1 MATKLREAKI
11 LRPLFALRDFIWKKT
26 GLFNLKKKIKRK
38 RYFSRAAKE
47 DNKRRKAIADQ
58 IMQLPNDLLSL
69 KEGIN
74 IVVSMT
80 SYGYRVEKTCPY
92 ALYSILKQS
101 YIPNRII
108 LNIDKKQW
116 NDNNIPMLLKKL
128 QDVGVEINYTDDIGP
143 HTKLIPT
150 LAKYPDDI
158 VITADDDVYYDA
170 QMIEELYGSYKKSNK
185 RSVICREGLLL
196 LKKDGKFMK
205 YSECAHIKE
214 SQEDDYIM
222 PFGVGGV
229 LYPPHVF
236 GDEIFNLYAIKEL
249 APKADDIWFSAMEI
263 YYGIDVKYV
272 TDNSW
277 RGDSD
282 VDRNEEYN
290 EAVSGALY
298 MTNDLKGMNDV
309 QWDAVVNHY
318 KLNSR
323 DK

>member
-1 MATKLREAKI
+1 MATKLRETKI
-11 LRPLFALRDFIWKKT
+11 LRLLFALRDFIWEKT

-38 RYFSRAAKE
+38 RYFSRVAKE
-47 DNKRRKAIADQ
+47 DNKRRKAIADK
-58 IMQLPNDLLSL
+58 IMQLPNDLLSP

-80 SYGYRVEKTCPY
+80 SYGYRLEKTCPY
-92 ALYSILKQS
+92 ALYSILQQS

-108 LNIDKKQW
+108 LNIDKNQW
-116 NDNNIPMLLKKL
+116 NDGNIPLLLKKL
-128 QDVGVEINYTDDIGP
+128 QCVGVEINYTDDIGP

-150 LAKYPDDI
+150 LTKYPDDI
-158 VITADDDVYYDA
+158 IITADDDVYYDTP
-170 QMIEELYGSYKKSNK
+170 MVEELYRGYTNSSKKT
-185 RSVICREGLLL
+185 VICREGLLL
-196 LKKDGKFMK
+196 PKKDGQFLK
-205 YSECAHIKE
+205 YSDCPHIRL
-214 SQEDDYIM
+214 SQEGDYKM

-263 YYGIDVKYV
+263 YYGIDVKFV
-272 TDNSW
+272 TSNSW